1 MKRYPEIDYSYR
13 PVSYWHDETL
23 TQAILKNI
31 KGEFRRRQ
39 IRRALVE
46 GSVEDIP
53 EEILQ
58 EAVSENVRQ
67 FAGRI
72 HPHLMGGE
80 YLPDFTNGEVEIV
93 RISLDSTTHDIISLR
108 AAPQQDGTIGYSVAD
123 EYQGMFAFD
132 LSLASSALP
141 LTLGELADLLET
153 SKQRG
158 APGNLIVG
166 FNNHNA
172 EYIGRSTLRHF
183 TSISSE
189 FYPQLA
195 RHCEHIFDEW
205 HQEELETEEE
215 LS

>member
-1 MKRYPEIDYSYR
+1 MKRYPDIEYSYR

-39 IRRALVE
+39 IRRALAE

-80 YLPDFTNGEVEIV
+80 YLPDCTNGEVEIA

-108 AAPQQDGTIGYSVAD
+108 ATPQQDSTISYSVAD
-123 EYQGMFAFD
+123 EYEGMFAFD
-132 LSLASSALP
+132 LSLTSSALP

-215 LS
+215 LL

>member
-1 MKRYPEIDYSYR
+1 VQNKNPNPNHNIWNNNGTWWCHYTVHNDDYTKKRVR
-13 PVSYWHDETL
+13 VSLGTDDV
-23 TQAILKNI
+23 AIA
-31 KGEFRRRQ
+31 
-39 IRRALVE
+39 RALR
-46 GSVEDIP
+46 D
-53 EEILQ
+53 
-58 EAVSENVRQ
+58 
-67 FAGRI
+67 F
-72 HPHLMGGE
+72 LMQV
-80 YLPDFTNGEVEIV
+80 T
-93 RISLDSTTHDIISLR
+93 
-108 AAPQQDGTIGYSVAD
+108 QDGTISYSVAD

-132 LSLASSALP
+132 LSLTSSALP
-141 LTLGELADLLET
+141 FTLGELADLLET

-195 RHCEHIFDEW
+195 RHCEHMFDEW

-215 LS
+215 LL